1 MRLVLLLLSC
11 CKGGPWNLE
20 ILANTSNKDASDG
33 RGLCFVSLCQD
44 HIYLRKKKK
53 KDSMCLI
60 IYPLEKTVDVLHWQ
74 TECSDRLNICKYFS
88 LFSQKAPNG
97 IIYIHAH
104 DTKPRLSA

>member
-20 ILANTSNKDASDG
+20 ILDNTSNKEASDR

-53 KDSMCLI
+53 DSMCLI
-60 IYPLEKTVDVLHWQ
+60 IYPLEKRVDVLHWQ
-74 TECSDRLNICKYFS
+74 TECSC
-88 LFSQKAPNG
+88 
-97 IIYIHAH
+97 
-104 DTKPRLSA
+104 